1 VAFADTG
8 VSDGMPLE
16 EANRSAKTQGT
27 LRIRRF
33 EVRDAELVWELH
45 RAAIATTGADAGDDF
60 YADLRDIPGAYLER
74 GGEFLLGFAGDEL
87 AAAGGY
93 VRLSAEE
100 VEIRRMRVHPRHQRR
115 GFGQSLLEALE
126 AGARTRGYRLAYLE
140 TTELQ
145 RAGLA
150 LYRKNGYGEV
160 ARCVKQG
167 YPVICFRKT
176 LSA

>member
-1 VAFADTG
+1 
-8 VSDGMPLE
+8 MPLE
-16 EANRSAKTQGT
+16 EANRSAKAQGT

-33 EVRDAELVWELH
+33 EVRDAQLVWELH

-60 YADLRDIPGAYLER
+60 YADLRDIPGEYLVR

-87 AAAGGY
+87 AAVGGY
-93 VRLSAEE
+93 ARLSDEE
-100 VEIRRMRVHPRHQRR
+100 VEVRRMRVHPRHQRR

-160 ARCVKQG
+160 ARCAKQG
-167 YPVICFRKT
+167 YPVICFRKA